1 MKDFR
6 PTAFIILLVLGLG
19 LESRADTFTHRR
31 SSEVLHG
38 YSTGIKQY
46 DKSIVHTEQKG
57 VVELDLAQ
65 WRVTSDLKG
74 RNNKVFVLSIDDKV
88 MLDIETEA
96 LIDALSQTAAQG
108 PLFIVLQID
117 TPGGRVDYARRICAA
132 ITQIQHC
139 PIYAFANGGAY
150 GGALSAGAAVA
161 FACDKVY
168 MASASSIGAAST
180 VALVPDGPADFEEL
194 YGKTVAEKV
203 NSAWRAYLASLAEQN
218 RRPGLLA
225 GAMVDKNL
233 EVIEVK
239 DKENRVFID
248 PVDRKPQQQLV
259 HTWSKKGSLLTLTA
273 EQAVNC
279 GIADKVVKSRRE
291 LLHLLGADGAELVI
305 DDSFQKAGRL
315 FKKAKQRYNKISGR
329 LDLRIKQMRQAH
341 IPFRTRKMLRDI
353 QKDYK
358 SLIALTKRYPDL
370 NIDVQA
376 LQRQLNSAEAF
387 YKETKPPR

>member
-6 PTAFIILLVLGLG
+6 STAFIIVLVLGLG
-19 LESRADTFTHRR
+19 VESWADTFTHR
-31 SSEVLHG
+31 SSNEVLHG
-38 YSTGIKQY
+38 YSTGIRQY

-57 VVELDLAQ
+57 VVELDLDQ
-65 WRVTSDLKG
+65 WRITSDLKG

-96 LIDALSQTAAQG
+96 LIEALSRRAAQG
-108 PLFIVLQID
+108 PLFIVLEID

-132 ITQIQHC
+132 ITEIRHC
-139 PIYAFANGGAY
+139 RIYAFTGGGAY

-194 YGKTVAEKV
+194 YGKEVAEKV
-203 NSAWRAYLASLAEQN
+203 NSAWRAYLASLAEGN
-218 RRPGLLA
+218 HRPGLLA

-239 DKENRVFID
+239 DNERSVFID
-248 PVDRKPQQQLV
+248 PVDRKPQQQVV

-273 EQAVNC
+273 GQAAKC
-279 GIADKVVKSRRE
+279 GIADKVVESRRE
-291 LLHLLGADGAELVI
+291 VVHLLGGDGAEVVI
-305 DDSFQKAGRL
+305 DESFQKAGRV
-315 FKKAKQRYNKISGR
+315 FKKAKRRYDKISR
-329 LDLRIKQMRQAH
+329 ALDLRIKQLRQAH

-358 SLIALTKRYPDL
+358 SLIALAKRYSDL
-370 NIDVQA
+370 GIDVDT
-376 LQRQLNSAEAF
+376 LERQLNSAEAL

>member
-19 LESRADTFTHRR
+19 IESGADTFTHRR

-46 DKSIVHTEQKG
+46 DKTIVHTEQKG

-65 WRVTSDLKG
+65 WRVTSDVKG

-88 MLDIETEA
+88 MLEIETEA
-96 LIDALSQTAAQG
+96 LIEALSRTAAQG
-108 PLFIVLQID
+108 PLFIILQID

-132 ITQIQHC
+132 ITQIRHC

-194 YGKTVAEKV
+194 YGKAVAEKV

-239 DKENRVFID
+239 DNENRAFID

-273 EQAVNC
+273 RQAANC
-279 GIADKVVKSRRE
+279 GIADKVVKSRPE
-291 LLHLLGADGAELVI
+291 LLRLLGAEGAELVI
-305 DDSFQKAGRL
+305 DNSFQKAGRL
-315 FKKAKQRYNKISGR
+315 FKKAKQRYDKISRR

-358 SLIALTKRYPDL
+358 SLIALAKRYSDL
-370 NIDVQA
+370 SIDVQA

-387 YKETKPPR
+387 YKETKPSR